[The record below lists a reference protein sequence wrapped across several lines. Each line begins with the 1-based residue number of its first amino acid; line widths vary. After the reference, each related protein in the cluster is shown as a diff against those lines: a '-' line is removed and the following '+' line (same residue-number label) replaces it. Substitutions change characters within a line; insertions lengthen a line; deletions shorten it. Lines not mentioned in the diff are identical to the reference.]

1 MNNIPKCT
9 CDYDAKAVGEHARNC
24 PFGGVGYV
32 PPFNVVMNPSDE
44 KLREMI
50 VEKDGQIAQLRKVS
64 QGYSAQLSERDAEIE
79 RLKRV
84 NNCYYDCV
92 GKKEANQQIAEEQ
105 EKALKIIGPILA
117 GKDAEIARL
126 KIDAERYRKL
136 KPLFH
141 KSIIMTNGRRW
152 WDCHI
157 CTDPE
162 IETLDAAVDALPEA
176 QS

>member
-1 MNNIPKCT
+1 MGFKVYANDQWNDIQL
-9 CDYDAKAVGEHARNC
+9 H
-24 PFGGVGYV
+24 
-32 PPFNVVMNPSDE
+32 PSDE

-50 VEKDGQIAQLRKVS
+50 VEKD
-64 QGYSAQLSERDAEIE
+64 
-79 RLKRV
+79 
-84 NNCYYDCV
+84 
-92 GKKEANQQIAEEQ
+92 
-105 EKALKIIGPILA
+105 
-117 GKDAEIARL
+117 AEIARL
-126 KIDAERYRKL
+126 KKDAERYRKL

-162 IETLDAAVDALPEA
+162 IETLDAAVDALPEV